1 MDWTSGLPGS
11 LECSNRV
18 AASLAVCGSAPTTHL
33 RNTSETRAAWP
44 ARLDTGWAQ
53 IPGMPWR
60 LVTSGEPVY
69 RRQFEALLSSPGWTT
84 GLPLELVS
92 VAPPM
97 MLLIARAATWRLSTG
112 LNGLYG
118 WCRLSDQETWP
129 PCRGVIGSRPS
140 RPVPVSL
147 K

>member
-11 LECSNRV
+11 LECSSRV

-33 RNTSETRAAWP
+33 RNTSLTSAAWP
-44 ARLDTGWAQ
+44 ARLDTGRAQ

-69 RRQFEALLSSPGWTT
+69 RRQLEALLSSPGWTT
-84 GLPLELVS
+84 GFPFELVS

-97 MLLIARAATWRLSTG
+97 MLLMARGATSGVAWG
-112 LNGLYG
+112 L
-118 WCRLSDQETWP
+118 
-129 PCRGVIGSRPS
+129 RGVGGG
-140 RPVPVSL
+140 
-147 K
+147 